1 MKIIKRLMAGV
12 AAISLTVALSGC
24 GNSEPSGIAVSDVL
38 NAKEMLPIIA
48 TNSSDDSIK
57 WAGFIGKG
65 KIKAIYLNGSYSDV
79 SYRELKKYN
88 NEDFEDAIKSLGVI
102 HNDDGKVVRKEK
114 LITKKAETILTPNED
129 GDKTD
134 YVSFNFLDKNKDIEH
149 TALKDLINED
159 TYSSIVEKNPES
171 EWSVIKAPTDED
183 DTSEGDALHIKTS
196 KNYGI
201 KMENPEKYTEKYDNV
216 EIDPN
221 W

>member
-24 GNSEPSGIAVSDVL
+24 GNSEPSGIAVSDAL

-201 KMENPEKYTEKYDNV
+201 KMEDPEKYTEKYDNAV
-216 EIDPN
+216 IDPN

>member
-12 AAISLTVALSGC
+12 VAISLTVALSGC
-24 GNSEPSGIAVSDVL
+24 GNSEPSGIAVSDAL

-48 TNSSDDSIK
+48 TNSSNDEIK
-57 WAGFIGKG
+57 WAGYIGKG
-65 KIKAIYLNGSYSDV
+65 KIKALYLEGSQTST
-79 SYRELKKYN
+79 SYRELKKYS
-88 NEDFEDAIKSLGVI
+88 NEDFDEALKSFSSIRDG
-102 HNDDGKVVRKEK
+102 DGKVVKKEK
-114 LITKKAETILTPNED
+114 FITKKAETILTPNED

-134 YVSFNFLDKNKDIEH
+134 HVSFNFLDKNKGIDHTFLKQLIE
-149 TALKDLINED
+149 ED
-159 TYSSIVEKNPES
+159 VYSSTVEKNPDS
-171 EWSVIKAPTDED
+171 EWSVIKAQTDED
-183 DTSEGDALHIKTS
+183 DSSEGDALHIKTS

>member
-24 GNSEPSGIAVSDVL
+24 GNSEPSGIAVSDAL

-201 KMENPEKYTEKYDNV
+201 KMEDPEKYTEKYDNA
-216 EIDPN
+216 EIDSN

>member
-24 GNSEPSGIAVSDVL
+24 GNSEPSGIAVSDAL

-48 TNSSDDSIK
+48 TNSSNDSIK

-201 KMENPEKYTEKYDNV
+201 KMEDPEKYTEKYDNAK
-216 EIDPN
+216 IDPN

>member
-1 MKIIKRLMAGV
+1 MAGV

-24 GNSEPSGIAVSDVL
+24 GNSEPSGIAVSDAL

-48 TNSSDDSIK
+48 TNSSNDSIK

-201 KMENPEKYTEKYDNV
+201 KMEDPEKYTEKYDNAK
-216 EIDPN
+216 IDPN

>member
-24 GNSEPSGIAVSDVL
+24 GNSEPSGIAVSDAL

-201 KMENPEKYTEKYDNV
+201 KMEDPEKYTEKYDNA